1 MLAAVPYSKA
11 SRTEVPDISLRELKT
26 SYQVVFF
33 RRRIH
38 KRPRFVEQDLRH
50 VDRTATGDPT
60 IDGRKVPCFGVQ
72 SYMVI
77 MVDTGGGTR
86 RYGKRELVG
95 QMAFTRKGIS
105 AQVCIIFILES
116 SSRTKMKQT
125 DRRMAVRDDAG
136 GSIGIVPRVSDQ
148 SIVDKRADDS
158 GYSLLLR
165 EQQQKKQQHR
175 VHSDG

>member
-1 MLAAVPYSKA
+1 
-11 SRTEVPDISLRELKT
+11 
-26 SYQVVFF
+26 
-33 RRRIH
+33 
-38 KRPRFVEQDLRH
+38 
-50 VDRTATGDPT
+50 
-60 IDGRKVPCFGVQ
+60 
-72 SYMVI
+72 
-77 MVDTGGGTR
+77 
-86 RYGKRELVG
+86 
-95 QMAFTRKGIS
+95 MAFTRKGIS

-158 GYSLLLR
+158 GYSLLLL